1 MGCRLCGS
9 PLQFA
14 EKYLRDVIIF
24 NTFLCILLVKFN
36 IIQFLLIFILEICTE
51 LCYIV

>member
-14 EKYLRDVIIF
+14 EKYLRDVIIY
-24 NTFLCILLVKFN
+24 TFQHLFVH
-36 IIQFLLIFILEICTE
+36 IIGKIQYYSVFANF
-51 LCYIV
+51 YS